1 MQKGKKTNR
10 KVDAMKK
17 VHFDFTVS
25 EKESKEILSLFDC
38 SKNICVEQLNELKE
52 SNYNVDGLVKHF
64 NERIIYLN
72 KLKEKVLFSK
82 PY

>member
-1 MQKGKKTNR
+1 
-10 KVDAMKK
+10 MKK
-17 VHFDFTVS
+17 VHFNFTVS
-25 EKESKEILSLFDC
+25 EKEAEEILACFEC
-38 SKNICVEQLNELKE
+38 AKNICVEQLVELKE
-52 SNYNVDGLVKHF
+52 SDYDVDELVKHF